1 MSRASRQEPRASGY
15 YGYTLDVYTRRIPLG
30 TTCRTRCQAAAVAR
44 AVRQNLG
51 GSMTT
56 PMFIGRQR
64 VTRRGVLG
72 AALAAGVSLPIGLAR
87 PGWAAA
93 ASRGPVQLT
102 LPPST
107 GPYPVGTVSL
117 HLVDRSRPDPVAGP
131 GHYREL
137 MASLWYPARDVGR
150 YPPARWLPAAPM
162 RALLTFAGFDA

>member
-1 MSRASRQEPRASGY
+1 MLLEHVEGFPAGAEGFRVLRVYPRRIHSTYTARHDMPSGGRRSSRA
-15 YGYTLDVYTRRIPLG
+15 T
-30 TTCRTRCQAAAVAR
+30 
-44 AVRQNLG
+44 NLG

-137 MASLWYPARDVGR
+137 
-150 YPPARWLPAAPM
+150 
-162 RALLTFAGFDA
+162 

>member
-1 MSRASRQEPRASGY
+1 MLLEHVEGFPAGAEGFRVLR
-15 YGYTLDVYTRRIPLG
+15 VYPRRIHSTY
-30 TTCRTRCQAAAVAR
+30 TTRHDMPHAVPSAAVAR

-137 MASLWYPARDVGR
+137 
-150 YPPARWLPAAPM
+150 
-162 RALLTFAGFDA
+162 